1 MRSLRVRGGLILLT
15 ASLLSA
21 SLADAVSAQSGSVTG
36 VVVDGASGLTLG
48 GVSVQLPQ
56 LNRVA
61 VTNTEGRFLLLGV
74 PAGSHQLE
82 ARYIGYGTVRQPVTV
97 ASGQVAALRF
107 ELRTEAVELEGVTV
121 TGQRVGQAAALNQQ
135 LNAANITNVV
145 ASDQIGRFPDANIG
159 DAMKRIPGIVVLQ
172 DQGEARFGV
181 IRGTAPQLNSVTLN
195 GERIPSAEA
204 EIRTVQLDLIP
215 ADMVSAIEVN
225 KTLTPDMDAD
235 AIGASVNVVTRSAP
249 ASERL
254 SLTAGSG
261 YNLLMDSP
269 MGIFSGVYANRFA
282 DGKLGLVLSGSYHN
296 HQLGSD
302 NIEGEWDGSDARPWI
317 SNWEIRR
324 YDVQRIRRSVSASLD
339 YRLGDASTLTY
350 RGMYNHRDDFEKR
363 FRLRYAL
370 GEPNASGV
378 QQTEVRR
385 QLKFGTDDIKNARRE
400 DQRTQSHSLSGE
412 HLLGGAALDWSLQ
425 YARASED
432 RPNERYIQFRNRRLD
447 GRADVSNPERPFVTL
462 QDPSADTPARLGFHE
477 MSEEFQWT
485 KDEDVNARV
494 DLRLPLASGR
504 SELQFGARYRD
515 KSKLRENDFYEYEP
529 VSGLDNMAATATGD
543 FTRPFLPGD
552 QYRTGLFPTPEWGGK
567 LRLDDRSLFEG
578 ERILEEFVPANF
590 DASEA
595 VTAGYVKLTHELGER
610 TSLVAGV
617 RVEHTSVDYTGNE
630 FDIDSETARATTGSS
645 SYTNFFPS
653 AILRF
658 DLGSRRVVR
667 AAWTNTIARP
677 NYYDLVPYRILSRED
692 SEIEIGNPDLE
703 PTRSMNLDLMYE
715 QYFSSVGLF
724 SAGLFYK
731 DISDFIFGYARR
743 DARDPVTGETFDVLT
758 QPLNGAAASLLGFE
772 VAFQRQLFGPFSLY
786 GNYTYTSSSI
796 EDAPFEGRDL
806 TELPLPGTS
815 KHSANGSL
823 SFDTDRLSLRASVNF
838 QDDFLD
844 PDGGVGDEAYFDRWY
859 DRALTVD
866 LNGEFSVT
874 PRARFFFE
882 ANNLTNQPLRYYQ
895 GIRSRT
901 MQAEYYN
908 VRIQTGLK
916 VDLR

>member
-1 MRSLRVRGGLILLT
+1 MRSLRVRSGLVLLT
-15 ASLLSA
+15 AA
-21 SLADAVSAQSGSVTG
+21 LAFAAVPGSGAAQSGSITG

-48 GVSVQLPQ
+48 GVSVQIPQ

-61 VTNTEGRFLLLGV
+61 VTNTEGRFLLLSV
-74 PAGSHQLE
+74 PAGSHQVE
-82 ARYIGYGTVRQPVTV
+82 AHYIGYGTGRQSATV
-97 ASGQVAALRF
+97 VAGEVSALRV
-107 ELRTEAVELEGVTV
+107 ELRTQAVELEGVTV

-135 LNAANITNVV
+135 MNAASVTNVV

-204 EIRTVQLDLIP
+204 EIRSVQLDLIP
-215 ADMVSAIEVN
+215 SDMVSAIEVT
-225 KTLTPDMDAD
+225 KALTPDMDAD

-254 SLTAGSG
+254 SLTAGTG
-261 YNLLMDSP
+261 YNLLMEKP

-302 NIEGEWDGSDARPWI
+302 NIEGEWDGTDARPWVAL
-317 SNWEIRR
+317 WEIRR

-339 YRLGDASTLTY
+339 YRLAEGHALTY
-350 RGMYNHRDDFEKR
+350 RGMYNHRDDFENR
-363 FRLRYAL
+363 FRLRYNL
-370 GEPNASGV
+370 GEPNASGI

-385 QLKFGTDDIKNARRE
+385 QLKFGTPDLRNARRE
-400 DQRTQSHSLSGE
+400 DQRTQSHALSGQ

-447 GRADVSNPERPFVTL
+447 GRVDVSNPERPFVTL
-462 QDPSADTPARLGFHE
+462 LDASADTPAQMGFHE

-485 KDEDVNARV
+485 KDEDLNARV

-504 SELQFGARYRD
+504 SELQFGARHRD
-515 KSKLRENDFYEYEP
+515 KTKLRENDFYEYEP
-529 VSGLDNMAATATGD
+529 LSGLQNMAATTTAD
-543 FTRPFLPGD
+543 FTRPFLPGQ
-552 QYRTGLFPTPEWGGK
+552 QYRTGLFPTPEWGS
-567 LRLDDRSLFEG
+567 RLGLGDRSSFAE

-590 DASEA
+590 DAAET
-595 VTAGYVKLTHELGER
+595 VTAGYAMLNQKLGER
-610 TSLVAGV
+610 ASLVAGV
-617 RVEHTSVDYTGNE
+617 RVENTSVDYTGNE
-630 FDIDSETARATTGSS
+630 YDLDTEAARAINGTS
-645 SYTNFFPS
+645 SYTNVFPS

-658 DLGSRRVVR
+658 DLGGQRIVR

-677 NYYDLVPYRILSRED
+677 NYYDLVPYRIVSRED
-692 SEIEIGNPDLE
+692 SEIEIGNPELK

-715 QYFSSVGLF
+715 QYFASVGIF

-731 DISDFIFGYARR
+731 DISDFIFGYAQRN
-743 DARDPVTGETFDVLT
+743 ARDPVTGGTFDVLT

-772 VAFQRQLFGPFSLY
+772 VAFQRQIFGPFSVY
-786 GNYTYTSSSI
+786 GNYTYTNSSI

-823 SFDTDRLSLRASVNF
+823 SYDTDRLSLRASVNF

-859 DRALTVD
+859 DRSFTVD
-866 LNGEFSVT
+866 LNGEFSIV

-901 MQAEYYN
+901 MQAEYYSA
-908 VRIQTGLK
+908 RIQTGLK

>member
-1 MRSLRVRGGLILLT
+1 MVPTSVRRGLLLLAAT
-15 ASLLSA
+15 FFLPCLSA
-21 SLADAVSAQSGSVTG
+21 PLSGQSGSVTG
-36 VVVDGASGLTLG
+36 VILDAESGLTLG
-48 GVSVQLPQ
+48 GVFVSISRLD
-56 LNRVA
+56 RTA
-61 VTNTEGRFLLLGV
+61 VTNSEGRFVILRV
-74 PAGSHQLE
+74 PAGAHEVE
-82 ARYIGYGTVRQPVTV
+82 ASYIGYATERRSVTV
-97 ASGQVAALRF
+97 SPGQVAGLEVPLRI
-107 ELRTEAVELEGVTV
+107 EAIELEGVTV

-135 LNAANITNVV
+135 LHAPNIANVV

-204 EIRTVQLDLIP
+204 EIRQVQLDLIP
-215 ADMVSAIEVN
+215 SDMVSAIEVN

-261 YNLLMDSP
+261 YNLLMEKP
-269 MGIFSGVYANRFA
+269 IGIFSGVYANRFA

-324 YDVQRIRRSVSASLD
+324 YDVQRIRRSVSTSLD
-339 YRLGDASTLTY
+339 YRLAEGQTLTY

-370 GEPNASGV
+370 GEPNASGI

-412 HLLGGAALDWSLQ
+412 HLLGGAALEWSLQ

-432 RPNERYIQFRNRRLD
+432 RPNARYLQFRNRRLD
-447 GRADVSNPERPFVTL
+447 GRADISNPERPVVML
-462 QDPSADTPARLGFHE
+462 LDASADTPARLAFHE

-485 KDEDVNARV
+485 KDEDVNVRV

-504 SELQFGARYRD
+504 SDLQFGARYRD
-515 KSKLRENDFYEYEP
+515 KTKLRENDFHEYEP
-529 VSGLDNMAATATGD
+529 VSGLDDMSAATTAD
-543 FTRPFLPGD
+543 FTRSFLPGE
-552 QYRTGLFPTPEWGGK
+552 QYKTGLFPTPEWGGK

-590 DASEA
+590 NAAEA
-595 VTAGYVKLTHELGER
+595 VTAGYVKLTQKLGER
-610 TSLVAGV
+610 ASVVAGI
-617 RVEHTSVDYTGNE
+617 RVENTSIDYTGNE
-630 FDIDSETARATTGSS
+630 YDLDTEAARAVNGTS
-645 SYTNFFPS
+645 SYTSFFPS

-658 DLGSRRVVR
+658 DLGKERILR

-677 NYYDLVPYRILSRED
+677 SYYDLVPYRILSRED

-703 PTRSMNLDLMYE
+703 PTKSMNLDLMYE
-715 QYFSSVGLF
+715 QYFASVGLF

-731 DISDFIFGYARR
+731 DISDFIFGYAQR
-743 DARDPVTGETFDVLT
+743 DARDPVTGATFDVLT

-772 VAFQRQLFGPFSLY
+772 VAFQRQIFGPFSVY

-823 SFDTDRLSLRASVNF
+823 SYDTERLSFRASVNL

-859 DRALTVD
+859 DRSFTVD
-866 LNGEFSVT
+866 LNGEYSVT

-895 GIRSRT
+895 GVRSRT

-908 VRIQTGLK
+908 ARIQTGLK